1 MVESMVE
8 GMVRDGVQDAIEG
21 MSEAAA
27 REGAPVRVQ
36 VLASDPVT
44 QAGLAAQL
52 RTSPLLEVVDERQ
65 PREAAVALVAVD
77 ELDPVATATVADL
90 CGRGVRVVVVAS
102 RLDDRALLAAVEAG
116 VSGLVRRGD
125 AVTERLVSAIRAAA
139 AGDGTLPPDL
149 LGRLL
154 DQVGRLQ
161 RQVLAPRGLRVNGLG
176 EREVAV
182 LRLIADG
189 YDTRDIAT
197 KLSYSERTVKNVIHD
212 ITNRL
217 NLRNRS
223 HAVAHAIRHGLI

>member
-1 MVESMVE
+1 
-8 GMVRDGVQDAIEG
+8 
-21 MSEAAA
+21 
-27 REGAPVRVQ
+27 
-36 VLASDPVT
+36 
-44 QAGLAAQL
+44 
-52 RTSPLLEVVDERQ
+52 
-65 PREAAVALVAVD
+65 
-77 ELDPVATATVADL
+77 
-90 CGRGVRVVVVAS
+90 VVVVAS
-102 RLDDRALLAAVEAG
+102 RLDDGSLLAAVEAG
-116 VSGLVRRGD
+116 VSGLVRRCD
-125 AVTERLVSAIRAAA
+125 AVTDRLVTAIRAAA

-176 EREVAV
+176 ERDVAV
-182 LRLIADG
+182 LRLVADG
-189 YDTRDIAT
+189 FDTRDIAV